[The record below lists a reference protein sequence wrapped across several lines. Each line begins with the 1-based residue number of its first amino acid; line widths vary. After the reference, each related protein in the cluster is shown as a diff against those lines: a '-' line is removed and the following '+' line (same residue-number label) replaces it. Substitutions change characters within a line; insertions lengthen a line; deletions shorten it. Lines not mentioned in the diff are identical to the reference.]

1 MNYKKVIADYNNGT
15 INYDNYILVIDND
28 GGYWVCIDP
37 NISEEEQDKCSQK
50 MAKKYGNP
58 QGYGDKPLPKKFMY
72 MLIKLLLSLF
82 FILKKLIFLKT

>member
-50 MAKKYGNP
+50 MTCQYA
-58 QGYGDKPLPKKFMY
+58 
-72 MLIKLLLSLF
+72 S
-82 FILKKLIFLKT
+82 IL